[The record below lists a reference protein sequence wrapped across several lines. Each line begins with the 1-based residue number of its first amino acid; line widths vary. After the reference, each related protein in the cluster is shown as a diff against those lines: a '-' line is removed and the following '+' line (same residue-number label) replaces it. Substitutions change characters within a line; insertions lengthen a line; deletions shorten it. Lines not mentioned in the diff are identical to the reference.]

1 MFAEPDGVF
10 VGGVRVEVAV
20 GVTPSL
26 DFLAVGAQAC
36 GDGACDRSWLELL
49 EQAFRGEAPPPT
61 LGGHQSRDM
70 ASVSY
75 TSSPHS
81 SRKNSSTVCSR
92 ISPTLSM
99 GMMVVR

>member
-1 MFAEPDGVF
+1 MFAEPDGVA

-20 GVTPSL
+20 GVAPPL
-26 DFLAVGAQAC
+26 DHLAVGAQAC
-36 GDGACDRSWLELL
+36 GDGACVGLRLELF
-49 EQAFRGEAPPPT
+49 EETFRGEAPPPT

-81 SRKNSSTVCSR
+81 SRKNCSTVCLR
-92 ISPTLSM
+92 MSPTLSI
-99 GMMVVR
+99 GMLVMR